1 MQLSYSF
8 GGSPGIASSSG
19 FRSTPGLESFF
30 GFGLSSGF
38 ESTSGFAAFS
48 LQIISSDRTSFL
60 QILLQHIALLS
71 HKPDEMH
78 AVGDIVDVTVGDIV
92 GGRYGGVIDGVEVG
106 DDVEGGLD
114 DGVIDEGE
122 MVVTTIASGASDS
135 PAAVTR
141 TDDGDDV
148 AIKSTVYDSKTA
160 VSPISVDTNDP
171 NKTDATTSG
180 MKAITTRHILR
191 LRPTA
196 KSTSRMER
204 DPVRSSPVLG
214 SPSLS

>member
-1 MQLSYSF
+1 
-8 GGSPGIASSSG
+8 
-19 FRSTPGLESFF
+19 
-30 GFGLSSGF
+30 
-38 ESTSGFAAFS
+38 
-48 LQIISSDRTSFL
+48 
-60 QILLQHIALLS
+60 
-71 HKPDEMH
+71 MH

-214 SPSLS
+214 SPSLSSLENDDSTSITTDLSTTSSTTLCSCVASKILILLNTSVELEF